1 MAISTPLVNLHLKI
15 VKEYR
20 LIRSEGRMNV
30 IGLVLLIAVAAFEPL
45 SESPWLSGGAAAAL
59 FPRTHLSIPLN
70 PSSVGLLEET
80 TVAIA
85 ASRPFGFRE
94 LDRTA
99 VAAGCAGSR
108 FACGCFTSYS
118 GRNGYSEATAS
129 VAGACT
135 MFRGVIGGMSISLH
149 RLSIENYGSAT
160 EFSADIGITARP
172 VEGFFLG
179 ASCRGLYS
187 SSPTSSDPGVVPR
200 TISAAAGICPVQGV
214 TIAAGASIHQ
224 YSGEE
229 LSLTTSVEP
238 FPGIALSASI
248 LTPPARMGFSVDI
261 SVSPASLQYG
271 YKTHTDLPSG
281 HSVCLCYGGSGFRPQ
296 PLGFS
301 EQGSDPGETIFP
313 IDVNTATLEMLMEI
327 PGIGPSKASAI
338 LNYIENHGRF
348 DAVDEMVQI
357 PGIGPATL
365 ERIRPYLRV

>member
-1 MAISTPLVNLHLKI
+1 
-15 VKEYR
+15 
-20 LIRSEGRMNV
+20 MNV
-30 IGLVLLIAVAAFEPL
+30 TGLVLIIAVAAFEPL

-80 TVAIA
+80 TFAVA

-99 VAAGCAGSR
+99 AAVGSSGTR
-108 FACGCFTSYS
+108 FAWGGFASYS
-118 GRNGYSEATAS
+118 GRNGYSETTVSA
-129 VAGACT
+129 AGAFT
-135 MFRGVIGGMSISLH
+135 MFRGIAGGVSCSIH

-160 EFSADIGITARP
+160 EFSSDMGFTARP

-187 SSPTSSDPGVVPR
+187 SSPASSGPGVVPR

-214 TIAAGASIHQ
+214 TIAAGASLHQ
-224 YSGEE
+224 FAGKE

-238 FPGIALSASI
+238 FPGITLSASM
-248 LTPPARMGFSVDI
+248 LTPPVRMGFSVLL

-271 YKTHTDLPSG
+271 YTTHTDLPSG
-281 HSVCLCYGGSGFRPQ
+281 HSVCLCYGGSGFKPQ
-296 PLGFS
+296 PLWFPDD
-301 EQGSDPGETIFP
+301 DPSRQETVFP
-313 IDVNTATLEMLMEI
+313 VNVNTATPEMLMAI

-338 LNYIENHGRF
+338 INFIESHGQF
-348 DAVDEMVQI
+348 QSIDQMTQI
-357 PGIGPATL
+357 PGIGEATL
-365 ERIRPYLRV
+365 ERIRPYLTI